1 MTGVGGVLVGVG
13 VVGGANVGALV
24 VVEVEDVD
32 VLDEVEVEVVDVD
45 VVEDEEEDE
54 LVVVV
59 VVDVGGPDE
68 DVEVE
73 LLFSRLTISRIS
85 RPRKSRAL
93 RIFRASPR
101 SWPTFGS

>member
-59 VVDVGGPDE
+59 VDVGGPDE